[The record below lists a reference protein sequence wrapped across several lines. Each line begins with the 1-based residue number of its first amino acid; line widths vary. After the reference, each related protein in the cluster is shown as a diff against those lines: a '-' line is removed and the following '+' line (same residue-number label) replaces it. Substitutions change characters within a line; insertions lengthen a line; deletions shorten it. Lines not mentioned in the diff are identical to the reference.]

1 MKKKLF
7 AIFGPILLAFGLIAV
22 FFTSSYRVDL
32 TDPTIIKKASTSM
45 SENVLKGDTIKNEA
59 LAEKKYVP
67 FFGSSELSR
76 ISPFHPSVLAEKY
89 HRDYR
94 PFLLGAPGTQS
105 LSQYMMMRSAGD
117 DLKNKKIVFIISPQ
131 WFVKDGVKKDYLDTY
146 YSQLQ
151 TLDWLFSLKK
161 ITPADRYLARR
172 LLHFSIVKKDEKLT
186 EMLQMIKKG
195 QLPSVEKRNQLRLNW
210 NILKREDEMFSN
222 IGLKSKQD
230 KIDQA
235 MKPLPANYQEKVLA
249 NLAENIGRKST
260 SDNSFELKNDF
271 YKKRIRPHLKE
282 LKNSQKNWDYR
293 FSPEFSD
300 FQLVLQQLA
309 QEQAEALFIIPPVN
323 QKWSDYTGLSQEMLQ
338 GFAKKIKFQLQSQG
352 FDRIADFTKMDDQ
365 PYFMEDTIHLGW
377 KGWLAADQRI
387 RPFLENHQQP
397 SHYQLDP
404 SFYSKDWQKHSP
416 NDLKENQQ

>member
-7 AIFGPILLAFGLIAV
+7 AIFGPIFLAFGLIAV

-32 TDPTIIKKASTSM
+32 TDPTVIKKASTSM

-131 WFVKDGVKKDYLDTY
+131 WFVKDGVKKDYFDTY

-186 EMLQMIKKG
+186 EMLQIM
-195 QLPSVEKRNQLRLNW
+195 QRLLR
-210 NILKREDEMFSN
+210 K
-222 IGLKSKQD
+222 
-230 KIDQA
+230 
-235 MKPLPANYQEKVLA
+235 
-249 NLAENIGRKST
+249 
-260 SDNSFELKNDF
+260 
-271 YKKRIRPHLKE
+271 
-282 LKNSQKNWDYR
+282 
-293 FSPEFSD
+293 
-300 FQLVLQQLA
+300 
-309 QEQAEALFIIPPVN
+309 
-323 QKWSDYTGLSQEMLQ
+323 
-338 GFAKKIKFQLQSQG
+338 
-352 FDRIADFTKMDDQ
+352 
-365 PYFMEDTIHLGW
+365 
-377 KGWLAADQRI
+377 
-387 RPFLENHQQP
+387 
-397 SHYQLDP
+397 
-404 SFYSKDWQKHSP
+404 
-416 NDLKENQQ
+416 